1 MRLRLEPRPAP
12 SRALLVLA
20 PVAAAA
26 LTALSGTVL
35 FALIGHDPA
44 AAFHSYFI
52 KPFLTAYGLAEL
64 AVKATPLCLC
74 AVGLAIG
81 FRGNVWN
88 IGAEGQLTAG
98 AVCGGGL
105 ALAFHGEG
113 GPWLLPAMV
122 LAGAAGGMAWGAIP
136 AFLKTKFE
144 ANEILTSLMLS
155 YVAVLLLGWLVHG
168 PWRDPAGFRFPESR
182 QFDPAATL
190 PLLVAGTRLHLGV
203 LLAPLAVAA
212 AWLVMRHS
220 VLGFQVRVVGSAA
233 PAARYAGFSRN
244 RVVWV
249 SFLAAGA
256 AAGLAG
262 LGEVAGPIGQ
272 LLPTISPGYGFAAI
286 IVAFLGRLN
295 PLGVLAASVLMALL
309 YIGAETAQMD
319 MGVPPAVSGVFQGL
333 LLFLL
338 LAADAL
344 ARYRIRRD
352 RPSRAPA

>member
-1 MRLRLEPRPAP
+1 MRLRFEPRPAP
-12 SRALLVLA
+12 PRALVILA

-26 LTALSGTVL
+26 LTALAGTVL

-44 AAFHSYFI
+44 AAFYSYFV

-74 AVGLAIG
+74 AIGLAIG

-88 IGAEGQLTAG
+88 IGAEGQLTIG

-105 ALAFHGEG
+105 ALAFHGAEG
-113 GPWLLPAMV
+113 PLLLPAMIV
-122 LAGAAGGMAWGAIP
+122 AGVAGGMAWAAIP
-136 AFLKTKFE
+136 AFLKTRFD

-168 PWRDPAGFRFPESR
+168 PWRDPAGYRFPESR

-190 PLLVAGTRLHLGV
+190 PILVAGTRLHLGT
-203 LLAPLAVAA
+203 LFAPLAVAA

-220 VLGFQVRVVGSAA
+220 FLGFQIRVVGTAEL
-233 PAARYAGFSRN
+233 AARYAGFSRD

-256 AAGLAG
+256 TAGLAG

-295 PLGVLAASVLMALL
+295 PLGVLAASFLMALL

-319 MGVPPAVSGVFQGL
+319 LGVPPAVSGVFQGL
-333 LLFLL
+333 LLFLI
-338 LAADAL
+338 LASDTL
-344 ARYRIRRD
+344 VRYRIRIGGAR
-352 RPSRAPA
+352 RSPA